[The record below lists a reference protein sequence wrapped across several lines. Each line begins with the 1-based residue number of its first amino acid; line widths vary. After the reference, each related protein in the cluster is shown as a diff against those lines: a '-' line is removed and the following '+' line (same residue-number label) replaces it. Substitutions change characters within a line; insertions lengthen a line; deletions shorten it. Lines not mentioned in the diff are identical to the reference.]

1 MESIISDESKFIADV
16 DSDGLRKLERKVDQ
30 NLRKL
35 LEKNAVKK
43 DELNLLNS
51 MGSVYSDQQGPLKV
65 HKLNIPL

>member
-51 MGSVYSDQQGPLKV
+51 MGSDQQGPLKV